1 MTLIRDLIDIPPVV
15 HRGDFVLKL
24 TEGVAK
30 PAETVKNYVV
40 TPELVKNFEDALAF
54 IKGALE
60 ANTSKACYL
69 HGSFGSGKSHFMA
82 VLNLALEQDVHA
94 RSIPE
99 LASAIDKA
107 NAWTA
112 GRKFLLVPYHM
123 IGARNMEAGILGG
136 YAEYIRRVHPEAP
149 VPGVFLAEGL
159 FADAQ
164 NLRRSMGDAAFF
176 AKLSEGAEGE
186 SDWGQL
192 DAAWDAERF
201 ETAIN
206 SPPGPDS
213 EDRIQLVGK
222 LVKTFFTSYQDVART
237 QEEAY
242 IPLDDG
248 LSVISKHAKS
258 LGYDAVILFLDELV
272 LWLASHAA
280 RLDFMHQEGQ
290 KLAKLV
296 EAQRADRPI
305 PLVSFVARQRDLAD
319 LVGDNITGSEKL
331 NFSDA
336 LRHWE
341 GRFHKITLEDRNLP
355 AIAEI
360 RVLKPKDDAA
370 KEELDDAFEQSTKVR
385 QDVMN
390 ALLTTKYDRDIFRK
404 VYPFSPALVDTL
416 IGVSSVLQRERTA
429 LKVMMLLLVAQRE
442 TLKVGDIVPVG
453 DLFDVIAH
461 GDEAFSQDMALQFE
475 NAKRLYHQKLLPLLE
490 KQHNIRQGDVEALPY
505 SDPRRV
511 AFRADDRLV
520 KTLLLAALV
529 PGVESLKGLNAN
541 RLAALNHGTIKV
553 PPGGTEGALV
563 LQRCKAWASEVG
575 EIKVGD
581 EAANPSIRVQLTG
594 VDTERIIEQAR
605 REDNH
610 GNQVRLVRQMIFE
623 QMGVDNRDEFFLT
636 HEFTWRNTERT
647 CEVIFGNIRSLPDSS
662 LESGGNDWKL
672 VIDFPFDEPG
682 HSPQD
687 DVARLQKFREDYS
700 GGTRTLAWIPAFLRP
715 NTRSDLGLLVILEHI
730 LTGERFD
737 GYASILPF
745 QDRPVAKALL
755 ENQRSQLRQRV
766 LHHLEVAYGIDRQ
779 STDSID
785 TAHELS
791 EQFQSLWPA
800 FDPQPPVA
808 VNLKDAMQHLL
819 EQALEHQYPA
829 HPKFEAPPK
838 GANLK
843 KVYEE
848 VQKATEATD
857 GRIEVDKALRPLM
870 RAIANPLLLG
880 EMHET
885 HFVLGQYWKNHF
897 NPKIVEAGGTASV
910 GQLRN
915 WMDLPRPR
923 GLPKPVQN
931 LVILIFAEQT
941 TRSFYLHSAPAEA
954 TLTTMSDQMELKPW
968 IGPPD
973 EKWKLAVQRAG
984 SIFGLTPSPLLN
996 EANVTELG
1004 LGTKK
1009 MAEGAQ
1015 AACRNLCRALR
1026 DRLDKMG
1033 LTVAEAPR
1041 LKTAT
1046 AVLSLVDRL
1055 ILCHQNDVVLAIA
1068 DAECV
1073 SSEAAMGKSL
1083 KSAGELVERL
1093 DATTWSIFDDVV
1105 QLPDEYQA
1113 RAKEIRD
1120 TVCEALQ
1127 ADEYAVALA
1136 STLRDAQG
1144 RAVRLLAEAAKSKK
1158 PPKPEPDPD
1167 LRPGPGPTIAPPQPG
1182 IRLISEGSR
1191 DDLTADKAEPV
1202 LAQIQKDLKAK
1213 PSRRL
1218 SISWRIDEEGSEY
1231 GSTGSYLWSDSRPG
1245 DQYPKARGQRS
1256 SVRDPR
1262 QGSLGGTVAAEVR
1275 RRDLPHRAVRFDAGD
1290 AGGAAGGDTRRRA
1303 QGARDHALARR
1314 DRPGR
1319 PCPAGT
1325 AEMLPDRQLA
1335 DRQGA
1340 VPGPAYRSAG
1350 ERAPLDGRTPGRACA
1365 DPRVFPGSER
1375 SVGRRDRVG
1384 NLARTAGGD
1393 VDRAPRPGRPVEV
1406 VDGRRELPAIPRVSR
1421 ELPRSRQA
1429 VARGVGGQRCRGSA
1443 GVRRREPAGRRPS
1456 GGPGPGRGVPRPSA
1470 RQAGSGRRPDGEV
1483 RRECQTQ
1490 RNDRPAVG
1498 GGGNGSRA
1506 VAPSRIEDPSRMA
1519 PASRPDPGS
1528 GGGGRL
1534 RASQQHVAQRV
1545 RATIGPLRKDVESG
1559 PRESRLGG
1567 SAGSDGSVSRSGR
1580 A

>member
-1 MTLIRDLIDIPPVV
+1 MTLVKDIIDIPEVV

-40 TPELVKNFEDALAF
+40 TPELARNFEDALAF
-54 IKGALE
+54 IKGAVDV
-60 ANTSKACYL
+60 NTSKACYL

-82 VLNLALEQDVHA
+82 ILDLILQQDVHA

-123 IGARNMEAGILGG
+123 LGAANMEAGILGS
-136 YAEYIRRVHPEAP
+136 YAEFMRRTHPDAP
-149 VPGVFLAEGL
+149 TPGIYLAEGL
-159 FADAQ
+159 FADAEG
-164 NLRRSMGDAAFF
+164 LRRSMGETAFF
-176 AKLSEGAEGE
+176 SKLNEGAGGE
-186 SDWGQL
+186 SDWGDL
-192 DAAWDAERF
+192 DANWDAERF
-201 ETAIN
+201 DRAIN

-213 EDRIQLVGK
+213 EDRTQLVGK
-222 LVKTFFTSYQDVART
+222 LVEKFFASYRDVART
-237 QEEAY
+237 SEQGEAF

-248 LSVISKHAKS
+248 LSVISKHAEA

-272 LWLASHAA
+272 LWLAGFAA
-280 RLDFMHQEGQ
+280 KLDFMHQEGQ

-319 LVGDNITGSEKL
+319 LVGENITGSERL

-355 AIAEI
+355 AIAEQ
-360 RVLKPKDDAA
+360 RVLRPRDDRA
-370 KEELDDAFEQSTKVR
+370 KEQLDDAFAKSIKVR
-385 QDVMN
+385 QEVMN
-390 ALLTTKYDRDIFRK
+390 TLLTTKYDRDIFRK

-442 TLKVGDIVPVG
+442 TLKLGDIVPVG
-453 DLFDVIAH
+453 DLFDTIAH
-461 GDEAFSQDMALQFE
+461 GDEAFSQDMALQFD

-490 KQHNIRQGDVEALPY
+490 RQHNIRQEEIETLPFT
-505 SDPRRV
+505 DPRRV

-529 PGVESLKGLNAN
+529 PGVESLKGLNAS

-575 EIKVGD
+575 EIKIGD

-610 GNQVRLVRQMIFE
+610 GNRVRLVRQMIFE
-623 QMGVDNRDEFFLT
+623 QMGVEDRDDFFLI
-636 HEFTWRNTERT
+636 HEFIWRNTARN
-647 CEVIFGNIRSLPDSS
+647 CEVIFNNIRSLPDSS
-662 LESGGNDWKL
+662 LEAGGNDWKL

-682 HSPQD
+682 HTPQD
-687 DVARLQKFREDYS
+687 DVARIQKFREDHS
-700 GGTRTLAWIPAFLRP
+700 DGTRTLAWVPAFLRP
-715 NTRSDLGLLVILEHI
+715 SAQSDLGLLVILEHI

-779 STDSID
+779 SIDSID
-785 TAHELS
+785 TAHELT
-791 EQFQSLWPA
+791 EQFQSLWPP

-843 KVYEE
+843 KVYDE
-848 VQKATEATD
+848 VHKATEVQD
-857 GRIEVDKALRPLM
+857 GRVEVDKALRPLI

-910 GQLRN
+910 SQLRG
-915 WMDLPRPR
+915 WMDLPRPT

-931 LVILIFAEQT
+931 LVILVFAEQT
-941 TRSFYLHSAPAEA
+941 NRGFYLHSAPTEA
-954 TLTTMSDQMELKPW
+954 TLTTMPDQMELKTW
-968 IGPPD
+968 VGPPE

-996 EANVTELG
+996 ATNVTELG
-1004 LGTKK
+1004 QNTKK
-1009 MAEGAQ
+1009 LAEGAQ
-1015 AACRNLCRALR
+1015 AACRNLSRALR
-1026 DRLDKMG
+1026 DRLEKMG
-1033 LTVAEAPR
+1033 LPAPDAPR

-1046 AVLSLVDRL
+1046 AMLSLVDRL
-1055 ILCHQNDVVLAIA
+1055 ISSHQNDVVQVIA

-1093 DATTWSIFDDVV
+1093 DATTWSIFDDVI
-1105 QLPDEYQA
+1105 QLPEEYQTEA
-1113 RAKEIRD
+1113 REIRSA
-1120 TVCEALQ
+1120 VCEGLQ

-1136 STLRDAQG
+1136 STLRDAQT
-1144 RAVRLLAEAAKSKK
+1144 RAVRLLAEAAKSKG
-1158 PPKPEPDPD
+1158 PPKPD
-1167 LRPGPGPTIAPPQPG
+1167 PGPGPGPGPRPPIDLPKPG
-1182 IRLISEGSR
+1182 KTTVSEGQE
-1191 DDLTADKAEPV
+1191 DGLAADKAET
-1202 LAQIQKDLKAK
+1202 LLTRIQKDMKAK
-1213 PSRRL
+1213 PSRKL
-1218 SISWRIDEEGSEY
+1218 SISWRIEE
-1231 GSTGSYLWSDSRPG
+1231 
-1245 DQYPKARGQRS
+1245 
-1256 SVRDPR
+1256 
-1262 QGSLGGTVAAEVR
+1262 
-1275 RRDLPHRAVRFDAGD
+1275 
-1290 AGGAAGGDTRRRA
+1290 
-1303 QGARDHALARR
+1303 
-1314 DRPGR
+1314 
-1319 PCPAGT
+1319 
-1325 AEMLPDRQLA
+1325 
-1335 DRQGA
+1335 
-1340 VPGPAYRSAG
+1340 
-1350 ERAPLDGRTPGRACA
+1350 DG
-1365 DPRVFPGSER
+1365 
-1375 SVGRRDRVG
+1375 
-1384 NLARTAGGD
+1384 
-1393 VDRAPRPGRPVEV
+1393 
-1406 VDGRRELPAIPRVSR
+1406 
-1421 ELPRSRQA
+1421 
-1429 VARGVGGQRCRGSA
+1429 
-1443 GVRRREPAGRRPS
+1443 
-1456 GGPGPGRGVPRPSA
+1456 
-1470 RQAGSGRRPDGEV
+1470 
-1483 RRECQTQ
+1483 
-1490 RNDRPAVG
+1490 
-1498 GGGNGSRA
+1498 
-1506 VAPSRIEDPSRMA
+1506 
-1519 PASRPDPGS
+1519 
-1528 GGGGRL
+1528 
-1534 RASQQHVAQRV
+1534 
-1545 RATIGPLRKDVESG
+1545 K
-1559 PRESRLGG
+1559 
-1567 SAGSDGSVSRSGR
+1567 
-1580 A
+1580 